1 MANEISKL
9 ITPDGVS
16 HDIADAQSR
25 SDLLLKAQLVLI
37 SSNDYNNLSNDA
49 KHDLTKAY
57 FVYDADPMEVVQ
69 LQFTPDS
76 TKINSHD
83 ITAYKY
89 GRVVVING
97 EFTLKAALTTYGPLF
112 TGFPRPISTNHALWN
127 IARNPSSGVEGFI
140 NIGSDGAL
148 NNGSL
153 LDYSG
158 GSPGRFLFSGF
169 TYMSID

>member
-16 HDIADAQSR
+16 HDISDAQSR

-57 FVYDADPMEVVQ
+57 FVYDADPMEVIPITV
-69 LQFTPDS
+69 TPVAS
-76 TKINSHD
+76 KINSHR

-89 GRVVVING
+89 GRVVVVNG
-97 EFTLKAALTTYGPLF
+97 EFTLKAALTDYGALF
-112 TGFPRPISTNHALWN
+112 TGLPIPVGSSDCIWN
-127 IARNPSSGVEGFI
+127 IARNPSTGDEGFI
-140 NIGSDGAL
+140 QVALDGSIT
-148 NNGSL
+148 NGSL
-153 LDYSG
+153 LGYSG
-158 GSPGRFLFSGF
+158 GSPGRFLFSSF
-169 TYMSID
+169 AYMSID